1 MVYGSLYFEKRKLL
15 DYELFEKQAMNNN
28 KTYQFITSMQEIK
41 LTKLR
46 TTAPLG
52 MGGCTSRPVPGQHE
66 IIEITADSGSG
77 KHLHQ

>member
-41 LTKLR
+41 LQ
-46 TTAPLG
+46 TANNG
-52 MGGCTSRPVPGQHE
+52 AVGNGRMYKQTCSRS
-66 IIEITADSGSG
+66 T
-77 KHLHQ
+77 